1 MYALVVFVEDNVHYV
16 CPVNNIRKNWKKLK
30 VVPVQWTDG
39 YCYPAKVICT
49 HESIAFLK
57 RLERSISGGLTCDLN
72 NLTSSVPNELTD
84 ITTNFSTDEFP
95 VNVEETHKVHVTTEN
110 FNIEVDTS
118 TTVLN
123 GVVSSFGEDFIE
135 AAGASYIECA
145 TNKTLEN
152 SNIDRFHEKFVKE
165 STFDKIAG
173 NFTVT
178 SAIDINESAKCFEDV
193 FIADTVAPY
202 NESAIDNT
210 QVTNNIESCA
220 GNVFEEHSTGYED
233 FMDVDVNKNDTASA
247 VQHNLSSKSSSNDS
261 DSSLKDPDYTV
272 IDDVES
278 SSSEEAETEHQ
289 AQNCTT
295 KEVVNI
301 RNMITLPVTERA
313 IAYERFPR
321 FDIPKATGRK
331 TRRYFCIFCKNLF
344 ANLPQHLEHTH
355 RKENAV
361 ENFVKLPPG
370 SKDRKRIIEAIRRQ
384 GDFEHNTHRE
394 YNTGTLMVS
403 RRSKLTSSRNVSIVT
418 CPECK
423 GQFYSCW
430 FYKHFKKCSAI
441 HQKNKRDALTAS
453 KAVYQHLHPKAC
465 YNLIHRVFPVL
476 REDECVTVMRYDELA
491 VCVMNDMCRTYAD
504 QHFDDMIRAKI
515 RLMGRLMLKTK
526 ELDKTVTDLASL
538 MDPTKYDLVIQAI
551 NEVAGLNPEGTHY
564 RAPSVATTLSTLCKR
579 AANIWKIECLKKKDL
594 EKKQNA
600 EDFLALLTVYNTGAL
615 TRTAIENRVEHQR
628 QKIITLPDK
637 EDIAK
642 LVGFVR
648 RKRREAYKEL
658 SNYVDSTA
666 FPYNAWKSLSTFTL
680 LSLLI
685 FNRRRPGELERI
697 KLRDYASLQG
707 IQNVEN
713 LTTEQIRAAR
723 TYKRFQIRGKLN
735 RSVPVLV
742 HWEVELSI
750 NLIIKYRGNANV
762 PEANP
767 YIFGLPSNDNR
778 HQYMRACVILRDIS
792 SKCGA
797 VKPELLR
804 VTVLRKQIATECA
817 ILDLSDNVIK
827 DVANFMGH
835 AEKIHNDIYRLP
847 VETRDIAQMSTIL
860 EIVQGGNVS
869 DESDENTDVE
879 EYQPDVASTSNTSIE
894 KKPKRKHGTGHK
906 RFCGSK
912 KVWTFEERNE
922 VSKVFENHFS
932 NFTLPSYE
940 EVENVRAT
948 NVILQARSPQSIRAW
963 IENKIL
969 DRKLPKADSSVA
981 RRIRWSDSE
990 KKCLYDAFS
999 THINGDTLPSQNE
1012 IKLAIRKFPELENRP
1027 IKTIKTAVLNEKN
1040 RIRRTRRIRW
1050 SDSEKKCLYDAFS
1063 THINGDTLPSQN
1075 EIKLAIRKFPEL
1087 ENRPIKTIKT
1097 AVLNEKNRIRRS
1109 VNF

>member
-1 MYALVVFVEDNVHYV
+1 MGLYHLLEK
-16 CPVNNIRKNWKKLK
+16 ILLKLL
-30 VVPVQWTDG
+30 
-39 YCYPAKVICT
+39 A
-49 HESIAFLK
+49 HL
-57 RLERSISGGLTCDLN
+57 
-72 NLTSSVPNELTD
+72 
-84 ITTNFSTDEFP
+84 
-95 VNVEETHKVHVTTEN
+95 
-110 FNIEVDTS
+110 
-118 TTVLN
+118 
-123 GVVSSFGEDFIE
+123 
-135 AAGASYIECA
+135 
-145 TNKTLEN
+145 
-152 SNIDRFHEKFVKE
+152 
-165 STFDKIAG
+165 
-173 NFTVT
+173 TVT

-423 GQFYSCW
+423 
-430 FYKHFKKCSAI
+430 
-441 HQKNKRDALTAS
+441 
-453 KAVYQHLHPKAC
+453 
-465 YNLIHRVFPVL
+465 VL

-835 AEKIHNDIYRLP
+835 A
-847 VETRDIAQMSTIL
+847 
-860 EIVQGGNVS
+860 GNVS

-1040 RIRRTRRIRW
+1040 RIRRSGILM
-1050 SDSEKKCLYDAFS
+1050 LYLICF
-1063 THINGDTLPSQN
+1063 LY
-1075 EIKLAIRKFPEL
+1075 
-1087 ENRPIKTIKT
+1087 
-1097 AVLNEKNRIRRS
+1097 
-1109 VNF
+1109 